1 MMKRFLSMLMAVA
14 MLLCSA
20 AALAD
25 TEGSGSLSILST
37 EPNTLNM
44 IQSESNL
51 DADVFYLTSA
61 MLYRPYDGGS
71 YAELAEG
78 YTVNETNTVYT
89 YTLKDAVYSDGTPIT
104 AADFVYY
111 LIQTMDASSAVYYKN
126 GVKYVNGECT
136 AEEVGIYAPDAKTL
150 VVELE
155 AATADFDPKLEIY
168 PPEPG
173 LCGVQGRCA
182 GRHPC

>member
-51 DADVFYLTSA
+51 DADVF
-61 MLYRPYDGGS
+61 
-71 YAELAEG
+71 
-78 YTVNETNTVYT
+78 
-89 YTLKDAVYSDGTPIT
+89 
-104 AADFVYY
+104 
-111 LIQTMDASSAVYYKN
+111 
-126 GVKYVNGECT
+126 
-136 AEEVGIYAPDAKTL
+136 
-150 VVELE
+150 
-155 AATADFDPKLEIY
+155 
-168 PPEPG
+168 
-173 LCGVQGRCA
+173 
-182 GRHPC
+182 